1 MRGARTN
8 PRDVRAMAFNVGKE
22 PLLPPDVP
30 EETLAALSSNASGTS
45 PLPPTSTPSTGTD
58 KLSPARRPTE
68 AGNGNKS
75 PVPVLF
81 AHVANGS
88 GTPSPAN
95 SADEGMQT
103 ERCKRKRSGECSPK
117 QSRRKEM
124 VSGTRDGKSVESI
137 NWVAKMCKEQT
148 PKDRPHVV
156 IQDGEI
162 KDGFKDVLMLFTLF
176 GWFPFAKKKNAE
188 TVLYVDAPNLEMHES
203 IRLFLQILQ
212 RQYEEYE
219 YEDIKDCDECD
230 ESVALVLEKRMF
242 LVESFEDGGEWTA
255 EILRCRDVIKR
266 CVDEKWE
273 APQTDFHTAF
283 RCLEWPHVSLLWDVP
298 DAYALLETDVPQDGR
313 DWDKESANKFKSV
326 FFLLVNVEIDKDT
339 TYGDVLCDFVS
350 KQKKKASQDFKSSC
364 LRRRLNLLYRCLWH
378 ICDSDV
384 EAVKQLAQWYFVDKH
399 NGKPMY
405 EYQFGIKNNRGP
417 VPDSVFQTFVDRLD
431 ARS

>member
-1 MRGARTN
+1 MPH
-8 PRDVRAMAFNVGKE
+8 PRDVRAMAFNVEGVS
-22 PLLPPDVP
+22 PMLPPGVA
-30 EETLAALSSNASGTS
+30 EETLAALSGNMSGTS
-45 PLPPTSTPSTGTD
+45 PLLPTTVPTTGTNE
-58 KLSPARRPTE
+58 LSPASSPT
-68 AGNGNKS
+68 AVGNGDRS
-75 PVPVLF
+75 PVPVSF
-81 AHVANGS
+81 ATVANGS

-95 SADEGMQT
+95 SADEVVQT
-103 ERCKRKRSGECSPK
+103 ERRKRKRSGECSPK

-162 KDGFKDVLMLFTLF
+162 KHGFKDVLMLFTLF
-176 GWFPFAKKKNAE
+176 GWLPFAKKNAK
-188 TVLYVDAPNLEMHES
+188 TVLYVDEQELDIHDS
-203 IRLFLQILQ
+203 IRLFLQMLQ
-212 RQYEEYE
+212 RQYEEHD
-219 YEDIKDCDECD
+219 YEDIKEFDECD
-230 ESVALVLEKRMF
+230 ESVALVLDRRMF

-255 EILRCRDVIKR
+255 EILTCRNVMQRCL
-266 CVDEKWE
+266 DEEWK

-283 RCLEWPHVSLLWDVP
+283 RCLEWSHVSLLWDVP
-298 DAYALLETDVPQDGR
+298 DAYALLETDVPQDGQ
-313 DWDKESANKFKSV
+313 DWDEESANKFMRV
-326 FFLLVNVEIDKDT
+326 FFLLVNVEIDEDT

-350 KQKKKASQDFKSSC
+350 KQKKKASQDFESSC

-384 EAVKQLAQWYFVDKH
+384 DTNQAVKQLAKWYFVDKH